1 LLIKKINFFFR
12 RLGWLISLCAL
23 FLFAWTQAVHA
34 TPVFDKITILVPA
47 GRSGG
52 WDLTAK
58 AMAEAIQ
65 ANGEALSV
73 EIEYSP
79 GAGGLIGMAQF
90 LSSGQGMETALMVGG
105 SFTVGAAVQ
114 NHAAIT
120 LLDTRPLARLTFD
133 TAVVAVPASSQ
144 IKTAEDLIEAML
156 SAPESISWVGGSIAG
171 VDEINVHEIANKLG
185 IASHR
190 LHYTGLPGGGEA
202 GQALAGGRYQAGISG
217 FSEFEYLVREG
228 KLRIIAAARKDVLS
242 DIGVRSF
249 DELGIRIERFNWRGV
264 FAHPNSSDEQFAAM
278 SGLIERMVKSEQWQ
292 QLLRQHHWQDA
303 YLPGTE
309 FIEFVKAEQIQI
321 GADLASM
328 KLADGSDEKTVGN
341 VLARR
346 YVWAWALAG
355 LSALLIIFVVIQRQR
370 AHHRE
375 VGLQH
380 AFEAATGQ
388 ANLVTEELE
397 RAMAGIHAQIEQEFD
412 NWNLTIAEREIALLL
427 LKGLRLKEIA
437 DARGT
442 SERTVRQQAQA
453 VYKKAGLEGR
463 SELAAFFIE
472 DFMLSM
478 ELSS

>member
-1 LLIKKINFFFR
+1 MLL
-12 RLGWLISLCAL
+12 GAL
-23 FLFAWTQAVHA
+23 LPFTWAPAVQSD
-34 TPVFDKITILVPA
+34 TSFEKITIMVPA

-65 ANGEALSV
+65 SNGGARIV

-90 LSSGQGMETALMVGG
+90 LSSQQGQDHALMVGG
-105 SFTVGAAVQ
+105 SFTVGSAVQ
-114 NHAAIT
+114 NHAAIS

-133 TAVVAVPASSQ
+133 NAVVAVPATSMIRS
-144 IKTAEDLIEAML
+144 AEDLIEAMI

-171 VDEINVHEIANKLG
+171 VDEINIHEIARALDVPSN
-185 IASHR
+185 R
-190 LHYTGLPGGGEA
+190 LRYTGLPGGGDV
-202 GQALAGGRYQAGISG
+202 GQALAEGRFQAGISG
-217 FSEFEYLVREG
+217 YSEFEELLKEG
-228 KLRIIAAARKDVLS
+228 RLRIIAAGTKDALV
-242 DIGVRSF
+242 DVDVRSF
-249 DELGIRIERFNWRGV
+249 DELGIQIERFNWRGV
-264 FAHPNSSDEQFAAM
+264 FAHPDIDDEQFAAM
-278 SGLIERMVKSEQWQ
+278 SQMIEQMVTSNEWQ
-292 QLLRQHHWQDA
+292 QLLRKHHWQDA
-303 YLPGTE
+303 YLPGDA
-309 FIEFVKAEQIQI
+309 FVEFVKSEQIQI

-328 KLADGSDEKTVGN
+328 SAADGSEEKTLGN
-341 VLARR
+341 VLLRR

-355 LSALLIIFVVIQRQR
+355 LSLLLIIIVLFQRSR

-375 VGLQH
+375 EGLQH

-388 ANLVTEELE
+388 ANLLTEELD

-412 NWNLTIAEREIALLL
+412 NWQLTIAEREIALLL

-437 DARGT
+437 DSRGT

-478 ELSS
+478 ELQK